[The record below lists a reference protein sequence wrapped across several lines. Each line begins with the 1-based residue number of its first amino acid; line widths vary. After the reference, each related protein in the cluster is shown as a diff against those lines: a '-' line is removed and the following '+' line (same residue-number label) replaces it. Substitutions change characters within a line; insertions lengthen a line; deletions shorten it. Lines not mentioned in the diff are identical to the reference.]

1 MGSHMTQDEVER
13 TLGRVKSWPFERQ
26 AKLAELVELIEAQA
40 PDGMPEDDLTRVA
53 IAEGLA
59 QARRGEFA
67 SSEEVAA
74 AFARFRR

>member
-1 MGSHMTQDEVER
+1 MMGSHMTRDEVEQ

-40 PDGMPEDDLTRVA
+40 PGAMLEDDATRVA

-67 SSEEVAA
+67 DFPSLVLKK
-74 AFARFRR
+74 RN

>member
-1 MGSHMTQDEVER
+1 MTRTQVLDRITAEIANLPDERLEV
-13 TLGRVKSWPFERQ
+13 
-26 AKLAELVELIEAQA
+26 LAEIVTDWAGDVPIE
-40 PDGMPEDDLTRVA
+40 DRKTRKA

-67 SSEEVAA
+67 TEDEVAQ